1 MEIWKDIE
9 KYEGKY
15 KISNLERVKSLSRNI
30 KPTAPGQ
37 TYKTCK
43 EKILKTCIGS
53 HGYYHVSLEGRKHC
67 IHKLV
72 AAAFIEN
79 PNKYNCINHK
89 DGNKLNNT
97 IENLEWCNHKINN
110 NRAFNKRLIKSSI
123 RIKASF
129 YLDGTIMIFRSKAKA
144 REYLNMSEKLLNK
157 GLKIGE
163 IGDIKLEL
171 LK

>member
-9 KYEGKY
+9 KYEGRY
-15 KISNLERVKSLSRNI
+15 KISNLGRVKSLSRNI
-30 KPTAPGQ
+30 KPTSPRQ

-72 AAAFIEN
+72 AVAFIEN

-110 NRAFNKRLIKSSI
+110 NHAFNKRLIKSSI

-129 YLDGTIMIFRSKAKA
+129 YSDGTIMIFRSKTKA